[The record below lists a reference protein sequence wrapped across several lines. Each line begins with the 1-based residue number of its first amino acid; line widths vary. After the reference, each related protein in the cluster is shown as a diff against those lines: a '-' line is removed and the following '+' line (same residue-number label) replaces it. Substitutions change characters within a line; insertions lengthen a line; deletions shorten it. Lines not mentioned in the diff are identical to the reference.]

1 MERATTLSPRSR
13 SGLATVVLAVLVPVL
28 LWTGTGNTFAAHMG
42 AGPDRAAHGAAAE
55 VAAGPGQVSRTA
67 VPDDAT
73 GTVPHDAGSSHVL
86 HLLGG
91 CIAVL
96 GAALLLLG
104 AWRSSQTRPDLP
116 VPSAVIAAATGHRA
130 RSWWRPPALSP
141 PTTSPVLRT

>member
-42 AGPDRAAHGAAAE
+42 TGPDRAAHESAQAAA
-55 VAAGPGQVSRTA
+55 GLDQVSGATPG
-67 VPDDAT
+67 VAT
-73 GTVPHDAGSSHVL
+73 GIVPHDAGSSHVL

-91 CIAVL
+91 CVAVL

-104 AWRSSQTRPDLP
+104 AWRSSRPRPDLP
-116 VPSAVIAAATGHRA
+116 VRALVAAAATGHGA

>member
-1 MERATTLSPRSR
+1 MERAPTPSPRSR
-13 SGLATVVLAVLVPVL
+13 SGLATVVLAVLVPVV

-42 AGPDRAAHGAAAE
+42 TGPDL
-55 VAAGPGQVSRTA
+55 AGPGQVSGGAT
-67 VPDDAT
+67 PTDAT
-73 GTVPHDAGSSHVL
+73 GTVPHDAQGSHVL

-96 GAALLLLG
+96 GAALILLG
-104 AWRSSQTRPDLP
+104 AWRDSRARPALP
-116 VPSAVIAAATGHRA
+116 VPSAVTAAATGHRA